1 MLYLYTWPC
10 KNALEYDTFII
21 MSTWTN
27 ENGRLGID
35 QPLDGLNCRFHK
47 LSTHSIRF
55 NYLAL
60 LVPQWNISGT
70 IFHGTWWSRVKSW
83 TNSNWHDWSLHCH
96 LHLNLKTKKNTILC
110 LNPRN
115 LMTITPKLIVPF
127 TNQTWMRVNI
137 IPAQHF
143 TLCYQKFRIECKQN
157 SMSAPSNH
165 LHTHITKFSLRG
177 H

>member
-1 MLYLYTWPC
+1 MIYFYFETSRGDVKRIQYTHITFWLPKRKKLLQHTIYQRVMLYLYTWRC

-96 LHLNLKTKKNTILC
+96 LHLNLKTKK
-110 LNPRN
+110 
-115 LMTITPKLIVPF
+115 K
-127 TNQTWMRVNI
+127 
-137 IPAQHF
+137 H
-143 TLCYQKFRIECKQN
+143 Y
-157 SMSAPSNH
+157 
-165 LHTHITKFSLRG
+165 SLPQST
-177 H
+177 